1 MNSKHEG
8 NKPAETP
15 GVQYVRIG
23 STNNPQQQQHHLS
36 LQKVSSFGNGC
47 HYRCRVFVAIVG
59 TRRRDSFEDSG

>member
-23 STNNPQQQQHHLS
+23 STNNPQQQPTAS
-36 LQKVSSFGNGC
+36 LIIVEGIIIIISIFIGKNF
-47 HYRCRVFVAIVG
+47 FVALI
-59 TRRRDSFEDSG
+59 